1 MKVER
6 IADFL
11 LSFPETTEEQP
22 FGPEVD
28 VYKVA
33 GKMFA
38 ILSPEETPPAISLK
52 CEPSLALE
60 LREEFDAV
68 IPGYHLNKA
77 HWNTVLLDG
86 SVPDRELKKM
96 IAHSYD
102 RVVNGLPAATRKRLA
117 AFDRPHASR

>member
-6 IADFL
+6 LADLL

-38 ILSPEETPPAISLK
+38 ILSPDEVPPAISLK
-52 CEPSLALE
+52 CDPALAIE

-68 IPGYHLNKA
+68 IPGYHLNKT
-77 HWNTVLLDG
+77 HWNTVILDG
-86 SVPDRELKKM
+86 TVPDREVKDM
-96 IAHSYD
+96 IAHSYE
-102 RVVNGLPAATRKRLA
+102 RVVSGLPAAMRKRLA
-117 AFDRPHASR
+117 TFGRPQA